1 MANTAPPEDES
12 HKLAAE
18 VRPLVERLHADL
30 DSLSYYQLLG
40 VGRDASAQAI
50 QQAFYRRAVQL
61 HPDRHFNLTDSDLK
75 VRIREV
81 YKRIAEG
88 YRVLSA
94 PPLRRTYDAGLRRGE
109 VRIRQRAFD
118 QEPAESQPAASG
130 RSSPIPQIY
139 DTSAKE
145 LYEEASAKL
154 KEHEFAAAIELLQ
167 KALNLEPDSDMIARR
182 LEDARRLQRLWE
194 GSGL

>member
-1 MANTAPPEDES
+1 MTNTAPPKDES
-12 HKLAAE
+12 QKLAAE

-50 QQAFYRRAVQL
+50 QQAFYRRAVQI
-61 HPDRHFNLTDSDLK
+61 HPDRHFKLTDPELK
-75 VRIREV
+75 IKIREV

-94 PPLRRTYDAGLRRGE
+94 PSLRRSYDAGLRRGE

-118 QEPAESQPAASG
+118 QQPTETQPTASEG
-130 RSSPIPQIY
+130 PSSLPQIH

-167 KALNLEPDSDMIARR
+167 QALNLEPDSDMIARR
-182 LEDARRLQRLWE
+182 LEDARRLKRLWE